1 MAGDFV
7 VPHVPVRLNHGALQ
21 LCETRVGKEHCRR
34 FSTEV
39 NWNFPPVACAGSAVG
54 ARAVLLLY
62 NTGRGS
68 EGGMA
73 GECERIL
80 TLMVSVYWSGQKQ
93 RSAIHKRDGQRACR
107 TSSVSCAPG
116 HCSEIR
122 LMSFAYI
129 SHKHFD
135 QLLQSDTGKVEGS
148 SSPSP
153 NVKLDQTPC
162 RSSCQRHVLTRLHE
176 QSTLL
181 LSREPSQVSRT
192 GLLSRTFTQVLHRLR
207 PSGLSSQSVR
217 VSKAS
222 FIQLASD
229 VCFGLRLTVVSAPPC
244 RTEADAWSS
253 ATVETEGSVSWLP
266 PSSSAQ
272 ALSSAPDNLT
282 QTVSWCWWIILML
295 PEVFYFYFKH

>member
-1 MAGDFV
+1 MDK
-7 VPHVPVRLNHGALQ
+7 
-21 LCETRVGKEHCRR
+21 ERVGPAQC
-34 FSTEV
+34 
-39 NWNFPPVACAGSAVG
+39 PVLQDAAV
-54 ARAVLLLY
+54 
-62 NTGRGS
+62 
-68 EGGMA
+68 
-73 GECERIL
+73 
-80 TLMVSVYWSGQKQ
+80 
-93 RSAIHKRDGQRACR
+93 RSAWCLLPTFH
-107 TSSVSCAPG
+107 TST
-116 HCSEIR
+116 
-122 LMSFAYI
+122 LTSFYNQTQV
-129 SHKHFD
+129 D
-135 QLLQSDTGKVEGS
+135 VEGS

-192 GLLSRTFTQVLHRLR
+192 GLLSRTFTQVPHRLR

-229 VCFGLRLTVVSAPPC
+229 ACSGLRLTVVSAPPC
-244 RTEADAWSS
+244 RTEAVAWSS

-272 ALSSAPDNLT
+272 TLSSVPDNLT
-282 QTVSWCWWIILML
+282 QTASWCWWIILML